1 MCVTGGGGGALVCL
15 FISITSKYLSRF
27 SVVLFACCGTPLL
40 EILSLCVI
48 YFSFLTS
55 VNLLMANL

>member
-1 MCVTGGGGGALVCL
+1 MNFEMKRALVCL

-40 EILSLCVI
+40 EIISLCGHSSHCV
-48 YFSFLTS
+48 
-55 VNLLMANL
+55 